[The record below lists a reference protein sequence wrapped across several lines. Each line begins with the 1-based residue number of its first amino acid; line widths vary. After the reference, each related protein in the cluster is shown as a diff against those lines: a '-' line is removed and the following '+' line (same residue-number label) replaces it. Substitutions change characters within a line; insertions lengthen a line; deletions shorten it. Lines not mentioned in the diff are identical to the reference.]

1 MRVPMRC
8 MAPVVLLL
16 LALLLAHSSSC
27 ARADATPYTLAAE
40 ADRVHFLPG
49 GPAQLDFGLFSG

>member
-1 MRVPMRC
+1 MRVPVHHMTH
-8 MAPVVLLL
+8 VVLL
-16 LALLLAHSSSC
+16 LALLLAHSSC
-27 ARADATPYTLAAE
+27 ARAETPYTLSAE